1 MERKNS
7 WHYLFFQTMLIST
20 LPFLLPVHCALVVQ
34 CAQCK
39 MHWLRIFTMYNAPV
53 ERMYYANVHWLIRVQ
68 CALVGGKPAFQW
80 SIEVSAGEGGKGR
93 PQLGRG
99 RLTESFGAIGPQFFC
114 LHMFGLFWETIFP
127 THNWEYEELDRG
139 MEGQFKV
146 GQYMHSYFIQPF
158 GGKCL

>member
-1 MERKNS
+1 MWHALRGNKLSSINKTRQCKFLHSWRERIHGIMFSFKQCS
-7 WHYLFFQTMLIST
+7 SPLCLFLI
-20 LPFLLPVHCALVVQ
+20 PGHCALVVQ

-80 SIEVSAGEGGKGR
+80 SIEVSAEEGGKGR

-99 RLTESFGAIGPQFFC
+99 RLTESFGASGPQFFC
-114 LHMFGLFWETIFP
+114 LHMFGLFLGDNIS
-127 THNWEYEELDRG
+127 N
-139 MEGQFKV
+139 
-146 GQYMHSYFIQPF
+146 S
-158 GGKCL
+158 